1 MNATDAIRFLAHE
14 AQRCRDR
21 DSHEALC
28 LWLPALCK
36 VLAVRPCDDFEAL
49 ALQEQAHRELR
60 ALNESPLVQCQ
71 CETCLAWEALPRIR
85 FNGSLGAS
93 YWCERCG
100 GERWFVRREGVRA

>member
-1 MNATDAIRFLAHE
+1 MTANDAIRFLAHE

-36 VLAVRPCDDFEAL
+36 VLGVRPCDDFEAL
-49 ALQEQAHRELR
+49 AIQERAHRELR

-71 CETCLAWEALPRIR
+71 CETCATWEALPRVK
-85 FNGSLGAS
+85 FNGCPSVAF
-93 YWCERCG
+93 WCAACG
-100 GERWFVRREGVRA
+100 GERSFVRREGVRA